1 MMPSSTRLTNQ
12 DTTLMPPPPQETPPP
27 LPPSAPPPLDGMP
40 ELPPGL
46 KLDVNVQATPASEPD
61 LAKKVTL
68 WRERTKIIAE
78 SVLAHENS
86 KPKKK
91 NKQRLAAQVNALL
104 LRRNEAQRR
113 YEKVRDR
120 LIRSSTWP
128 ITPTQP
134 SEEKE
139 KHLALVKD
147 VVELGDA
154 VSRVKTAL
162 EDLGQLSKPPPQQSL
177 FLPGDDSDTG
187 EENLNTEWL
196 MDVDQPSAST
206 SRESPIQTGND
217 GTRAT
222 WLMITPPHLLKTA
235 QQANTAALESL
246 QAALDDHEN
255 RPLSPRLPQVPAPA
269 YLIASL
275 EQPLIESLRVTIR
288 PVLEELREDIEQLV
302 KEKNGQLF
310 ATVWEKISQTLRVLS
325 LIHQRM
331 EAGHPASQSQSQ

>member
-1 MMPSSTRLTNQ
+1 MASQLF
-12 DTTLMPPPPQETPPP
+12 TTL
-27 LPPSAPPPLDGMP
+27 
-40 ELPPGL
+40 
-46 KLDVNVQATPASEPD
+46 PD
-61 LAKKVTL
+61 AD
-68 WRERTKIIAE
+68 
-78 SVLAHENS
+78 
-86 KPKKK
+86 
-91 NKQRLAAQVNALL
+91 KQRLAAQVNALL

-196 MDVDQPSAST
+196 MDVDQSSAST
-206 SRESPIQTGND
+206 SRGISRPNRKRRHEGNLADDTRPPQPTEDVPTEKELEEHRKKLAMCQDQLANLWNHCHQRDADQRQDFERELNDRVEKIQQQ
-217 GTRAT
+217 RAKEQRDREREKDKQET
-222 WLMITPPHLLKTA
+222 ARQAVLNELDQRLSHDSEDLETITTDIASMLLTVD
-235 QQANTAALESL
+235 QL
-246 QAALDDHEN
+246 QAELQKETEARNQSFERML
-255 RPLSPRLPQVPAPA
+255 QV
-269 YLIASL
+269 SF
-275 EQPLIESLRVTIR
+275 RFVFNCGCKKFF
-288 PVLEELREDIEQLV
+288 D
-302 KEKNGQLF
+302 
-310 ATVWEKISQTLRVLS
+310 
-325 LIHQRM
+325 
-331 EAGHPASQSQSQ
+331 